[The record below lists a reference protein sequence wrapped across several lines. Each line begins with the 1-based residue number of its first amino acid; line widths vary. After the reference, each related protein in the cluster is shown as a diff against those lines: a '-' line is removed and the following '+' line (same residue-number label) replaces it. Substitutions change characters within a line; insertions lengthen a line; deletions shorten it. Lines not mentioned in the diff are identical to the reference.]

1 MNTVE
6 SACPSCGMRRR
17 PGWFRCPRCRE
28 ILPEEVSQPVA
39 IARSGA
45 ASALAEPR
53 RPIWVWAAGGSAIAG
68 VVFVAG
74 LVTGTTTSSAPAAQ
88 SQGPSVNGP
97 QRQPAPNSRR
107 RPIDSEVASTH
118 AAAAARKTGDAAYA
132 KGDLDQARAEYEA
145 AVAANPNDPDARN
158 NLAQVLMR
166 LNLPSL
172 ALIHL
177 DEAVRINS
185 QKWAYRFNRARA
197 YGDSSRLAE
206 AAAEYQAAAQLFP
219 EDYATQYNLGLTR
232 MKLQHYADAAVALE
246 EAVKL
251 APEEASFLIT
261 LGTAYVG
268 VQKPDRA
275 RATFEQFLAQAP
287 DDADVPRVKALLTA
301 LDAARQQ
308 NEELR
313 TKN

>member
-1 MNTVE
+1 V
-6 SACPSCGMRRR
+6 
-17 PGWFRCPRCRE
+17 
-28 ILPEEVSQPVA
+28 LVA
-39 IARSGA
+39 VI
-45 ASALAEPR
+45 
-53 RPIWVWAAGGSAIAG
+53 
-68 VVFVAG
+68 
-74 LVTGTTTSSAPAAQ
+74 VTGTTTSSAPAAAAQPQGTSLIRPRQ
-88 SQGPSVNGP
+88 S
-97 QRQPAPNSRR
+97 APKSRG
-107 RPIDSEVASTH
+107 RPIDSEIASTYS
-118 AAAAARKTGDAAYA
+118 AAAARKTGDAAYA
-132 KGDLDQARAEYEA
+132 KGNLDLARAEYEA

-166 LNLPSL
+166 LNLPSI
-172 ALIHL
+172 ALLHL

-232 MKLQHYADAAVALE
+232 MKLQQYADAVVALE
-246 EAVKL
+246 QAVRL
-251 APEEASFLIT
+251 APGEPSFLIT

-275 RATFEQFLAQAP
+275 RATFEQFLTQAP

-301 LDAARQQ
+301 LDAARPQ
-308 NEELR
+308 N
-313 TKN
+313 